1 MHPNYLILTNT
12 KTEMKKL
19 VALFVIAGMVSFVA
33 CGPKKDKEAE
43 QKKLDSLKKDSIAKV
58 EKAKTDSIALV
69 AKNDSIAKAD
79 SLAKKD
85 EKKDKKDKKDV
96 KKK

>member
-1 MHPNYLILTNT
+1 
-12 KTEMKKL
+12 MKKL

-43 QKKLDSLKKDSIAKV
+43 QKRLDSLKQDSIAKV
-58 EKAKTDSIALV
+58 EKAKADSIALV

-85 EKKDKKDKKDV
+85 EKKDKKDEKKA
-96 KKK
+96 K